1 MDKEEK
7 KQTKGRPSTRPKSRE
22 EAVKQANDL
31 LDDYKAGRSSLNLN
45 ALRRRIN
52 TLGEN
57 PKNPLE
63 RYFSF
68 SGGVKTTPKI
78 VDYKGTEKTKVKG
91 LIDELDEMV
100 KDFEATDYSEPKE
113 KPSKIVSAFSSM
125 LDLKKTGK
133 PKEKSSSSLQRD
145 MPTQRYGD
153 VEEEVKMP
161 QRRPEIS
168 ELMDSSIERVENV
181 EQLNQNILGINE
193 NSSRSSLHSIVDDMY
208 QTASRLTQG
217 YVERGLSS
225 LIPQESK
232 YDIQA
237 MADNMSS
244 SVKRVVDNVIES
256 KYGEVRTRLNMD
268 PDIEESMRGLAV
280 NRLQELASSLGMR
293 LPPEVLSMGSD
304 TLERL
309 FQDADINI
317 DIEDVKTALS
327 SVDME
332 DLSQRFENIPFGSI
346 IYSAGEILSNKYPM
360 IKTIANITDKIPESL
375 KNKVI
380 QAGGGIKDVL
390 KIRGEQ
396 KEGKERKEEK
406 EGKSYQIPAVS
417 DIFGR
422 VRDNDPNRNP
432 PDGSGNPQPEKDQ
445 RSLLIDEINNI
456 NLRLEDIARGKKGVN
471 AYPQRQETTDYR
483 FPRPD
488 ENYNAVP
495 LVQNAMTNYLNDLN
509 LYGNSDINYNEI

>member
-7 KQTKGRPSTRPKSRE
+7 KQPKGRPSTRPSSRE

-31 LDDYKAGRSSLNLN
+31 LEEYNKGVSSLNLN

-57 PKNPLE
+57 PKNPTE

-78 VDYKGTEKTKVKG
+78 VEYKKPNIRTEKTKVKD
-91 LIDELDEMV
+91 LINELDEMA
-100 KDFEATDYSEPKE
+100 KDFEETDYSESKEKPKE

-133 PKEKSSSSLQRD
+133 PKPKPKEKSSSSLQRD
-145 MPTQRYGD
+145 
-153 VEEEVKMP
+153 MP

-193 NSSRSSLHSIVDDMY
+193 NSSRSSLHSITDDIY
-208 QTASRLTQG
+208 QRASRLTQG

-268 PDIEESMRGLAV
+268 PDIEESMRSLAV
-280 NRLQELASSLGMR
+280 NRLQEVASSLGMR
-293 LPPEVLSMGSD
+293 LPSEVLSMGSD

-332 DLSQRFENIPFGSI
+332 DLSQGFENIPFGSI
-346 IYSAGEILSNKYPM
+346 IQAGGEILSNKYPM

-375 KNKVI
+375 KNKII

-406 EGKSYQIPAVS
+406 EGKTYQIPSVS

-422 VRDNDPNRNP
+422 VQPDDSKNP
-432 PDGSGNPQPEKDQ
+432 SSSTQPEKDQ

-456 NLRLEDIARGKKGVN
+456 NLRLEDIARGKRTAN
-471 AYPQRQETTDYR
+471 TYPQRQETTDYR
-483 FPRPD
+483 FPKPD
-488 ENYNAVP
+488 ENFNAVP

-509 LYGNSDINYNEI
+509 LYGSSDINYNEI